1 MPSIESAQNI
11 LRLIGMPSK
20 QYAELPAL
28 TLLAMANLTE
38 LSEWKKV
45 QTIGFGFMILLNL

>member
-38 LSEWKKV
+38 LSEWKKS
-45 QTIGFGFMILLNL
+45 TN